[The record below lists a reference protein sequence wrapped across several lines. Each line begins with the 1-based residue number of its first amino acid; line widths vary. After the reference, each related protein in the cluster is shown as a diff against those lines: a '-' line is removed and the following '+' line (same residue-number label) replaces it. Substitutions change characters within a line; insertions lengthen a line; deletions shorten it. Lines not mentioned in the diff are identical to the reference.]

1 MPIRRETWASWNYIT
16 QTPRKSSG
24 SMPSSVC
31 LTYNMNILQH
41 IPVETMGNVL
51 VTLNPIFAPSPALI
65 QGSWAYSH
73 PLYNTK
79 AIRCQALLPTIQNQR
94 SISYC
99 GAWTKYGFH
108 EDGFS
113 SGVKVAIDHLGASIP
128 WDFVDSTFIRG
139 KRPQLTWRDYAVRV
153 LLWYIQSI
161 IAIISWLAG
170 RS

>member
-1 MPIRRETWASWNYIT
+1 MPIRREAWSAWNYIT
-16 QTPRKSSG
+16 QSPSQSSD

-41 IPVETMGNVL
+41 IPVETMGDVL
-51 VTLNPIFAPSPALI
+51 VTLNPIFPPSPSLT

-73 PLYNTK
+73 PLYNPN
-79 AIRCQALLPTIQNQR
+79 AIRCQALLPEIQNR
-94 SISYC
+94 RGISYC

-113 SGVKVAIDHLGASIP
+113 SGVKVAIDHLDASIP
-128 WDFVDSTFIRG
+128 WDFVDGTFIRG
-139 KRPQLTWRDYAVRV
+139 KRPRLTWRDYAVRV

-161 IAIISWLAG
+161 ITIISWLVG